1 MNKKFSTIISF
12 LISFLFLYL
21 SVKEI
26 KFSDLLN
33 QQIKINYFYLIL
45 SSLILY
51 LSIYIKAYR
60 LKILL
65 KKYKKLNL
73 KTYTKPILI
82 RHFLNATL
90 PGNLGEVAKPYILKQ
105 YLEKSY
111 FECLSITIIE
121 RVFDLIV
128 ITLIFGVALFFNQ
141 IGLDFTYLIIYMV
154 IFLIGLLILFTILKS
169 KFILQRFPINFLK
182 HLREGVFLALN
193 DKYQII
199 KTLFVT
205 FFLWF
210 ILCTADFFL
219 FSSFDVLS
227 KILTI
232 PNIIFLTGLTVV
244 AQLIPSA
251 PSSIGVF
258 NYLIIEALEFF
269 FIVNGIDFDITIK
282 AQITSIS
289 FIVLIISILPDIT
302 WGFIVFMDETAI
314 KLRDLKSFVKKQ
326 D

>member
-65 KKYKKLNL
+65 KKYKKLNF

-105 YLEKSY
+105 YLKKPY

-128 ITLIFGVALFFNQ
+128 ITLIFGVAL
-141 IGLDFTYLIIYMV
+141 
-154 IFLIGLLILFTILKS
+154 
-169 KFILQRFPINFLK
+169 
-182 HLREGVFLALN
+182 
-193 DKYQII
+193 
-199 KTLFVT
+199 
-205 FFLWF
+205 
-210 ILCTADFFL
+210 
-219 FSSFDVLS
+219 
-227 KILTI
+227 
-232 PNIIFLTGLTVV
+232 
-244 AQLIPSA
+244 
-251 PSSIGVF
+251 SI
-258 NYLIIEALEFF
+258 
-269 FIVNGIDFDITIK
+269 
-282 AQITSIS
+282 
-289 FIVLIISILPDIT
+289 
-302 WGFIVFMDETAI
+302 W
-314 KLRDLKSFVKKQ
+314 
-326 D
+326 

>member
-1 MNKKFSTIISF
+1 M
-12 LISFLFLYL
+12 
-21 SVKEI
+21 SVKDI
-26 KFSDLLN
+26 DLRDLFS
-33 QQIKINYFYLIL
+33 QKIKINYFYIFLASVL
-45 SSLILY
+45 LY

-65 KKYKKLNL
+65 NNYRQFNL
-73 KTYTKPILI
+73 SIYTKPILI

-90 PGNLGEVAKPYILKQ
+90 PGNLGEIAKPYILRD
-105 YLEKSY
+105 YLKKPY

-121 RVFDLIV
+121 RAFDLI
-128 ITLIFGVALFFNQ
+128 IILLIFGIALFFNQ
-141 IGLDFTYLIIYMV
+141 IGLNFTYLIMYMLFFVLGLIFFFFIIKNKV
-154 IFLIGLLILFTILKS
+154 IIQLLPFS
-169 KFILQRFPINFLK
+169 FLK
-182 HLREGVFLALN
+182 QLKKGAFYALK

-199 KTLFVT
+199 NVLLITI
-205 FFLWF
+205 FLWS
-210 ILCTADFFL
+210 ILCAADFFL

-269 FIVNGIDFDITIK
+269 FKINNIDFDVSLK

-289 FIVLIISILPDIT
+289 FIVLFISILPDIT
-302 WGFIVFMDETAI
+302 WGFFVFMKETAV
-314 KLRDLKSFVKKQ
+314 KLKDLKSFYKKI
-326 D
+326 